1 MSATSPNAPAAP
13 GSDGYT
19 LSHRQILAV
28 LSGLMVGTLLGA
40 LDQTIVATALPT
52 IVGDLGDIK
61 QISWVVT
68 AYLLAS
74 TAATAIYGPIS
85 DVYGRKRVY
94 QFAIVLFLVGSAL
107 SGAAQTMAQLIGA
120 RTIQGLGG
128 GGLMVLAFAI
138 IGDIIPP
145 RERGRYTGY
154 FGAVFGVSS
163 IAGPLIGGYFVDNLS
178 WRWIFYIN
186 IPLGIAALIVTSKVL
201 SGSFTRREHRIDYL
215 GAALLVSWTVSAL
228 IVLERGRVWGW
239 DSTQTLA
246 LGTTA
251 LVLFALFIRH
261 EFVSDEPILPLRIF
275 RNRVFTVAGSAAFIG
290 GLALFG
296 AIFYLPVYLQI
307 VKGLSPTAS
316 GMHMLPLVGGLL
328 ASSIIAGRLITRW
341 GRYRIFPI
349 IGFSL
354 VTVALFA
361 LGRLQVDTATWQ
373 YSLLFGLLGIGFGMT
388 SQVLVLA
395 AQNAVERQDIGVATS
410 TATFMRQMGGTFGA
424 ALFGTIL
431 SGTLTSNL
439 IAAFPQGLP
448 ADVDAE
454 AITGSPA
461 AIAALPDEVK
471 VPVIDAFV
479 DAIQVTFT
487 SAVPIAIVALIL
499 ALFLKDIRLK
509 GRGEAPDSTP
519 TAAPEQARPDSNQP
533 DTDQPAKTRSGAA

>member
-1 MSATSPNAPAAP
+1 VSKTTPAAAP
-13 GSDGYT
+13 GADGYT
-19 LSHRQILAV
+19 LSHRQIMV
-28 LSGLMVGTLLGA
+28 VISGLMVGTLLGA

-74 TAATAIYGPIS
+74 TASTAIYGPIS
-85 DVYGRKRVY
+85 DVYGRTRVY
-94 QFAIVLFLVGSAL
+94 QFLICSAL
-107 SGAAQTMAQLIGA
+107 SGAAQTMEQLIGA

-138 IGDIIPP
+138 IGDVIPP

-201 SGSFTRREHRIDYL
+201 SGTFTRREHRIDYL
-215 GAALLVSWTVSAL
+215 GATLLVSWTVSAL
-228 IVLERGRVWGW
+228 VVLERGREWGW
-239 DSTQTLA
+239 GSWQTLA
-246 LGTTA
+246 LAGTA
-251 LVLFALFIRH
+251 LLLFALFVRH

-290 GLALFG
+290 GMALFG

-349 IGFSL
+349 IGFAI

-361 LGRLQVDTATWQ
+361 LGQLQVDTATWQ

-388 SQVLVLA
+388 TQVLVLA
-395 AQNAVERQDIGVATS
+395 AQNAVERKDIGVATS

-431 SGTLTSNL
+431 SGSLTSNL
-439 IAAFPQGLP
+439 IAAFPNGIP
-448 ADVDAE
+448 KDVDTE

-461 AIAALPDEVK
+461 AIAALPETVK

-479 DAIQVTFT
+479 DAIQTTFT
-487 SAVPIAIVALIL
+487 AAVPIAIVAFVLV
-499 ALFLKDIRLK
+499 LFLKDIRLK
-509 GRGEAPDSTP
+509 GRSEPASSAPSVEGDGEA
-519 TAAPEQARPDSNQP
+519 AVA
-533 DTDQPAKTRSGAA
+533 DQPANTRSGAA

>member
-1 MSATSPNAPAAP
+1 MSTASPTTP
-13 GSDGYT
+13 GTDGYT
-19 LSHRQILAV
+19 LSHRQILV
-28 LSGLMVGTLLGA
+28 VISGLMVGTLLGA

-52 IVGDLGDIK
+52 IVGDLGNIK

-74 TAATAIYGPIS
+74 TAATAVYGPVS

-107 SGAAQTMAQLIGA
+107 SGAAQTMPQLIGA
-120 RTIQGLGG
+120 RVVQGLGG

-163 IAGPLIGGYFVDNLS
+163 IAGPLVGGYFVDNLS

-186 IPLGIAALIVTSKVL
+186 IPLGIAALIVTSRVL
-201 SGSFTRREHRIDYL
+201 SGSFVKRDHRIDYL
-215 GAALLVSWTVSAL
+215 GAGLLVSWTVAAL
-228 IVLERGRVWGW
+228 IALERGRTWGW
-239 DSTQTLA
+239 GSWETLSLA
-246 LGTTA
+246 TSA
-251 LVLFALFIRH
+251 IALFALFVRH
-261 EFVSDEPILPLRIF
+261 EFVSPEPILPLRIF

-316 GMHMLPLVGGLL
+316 GLHMLPLVMGLL
-328 ASSIIAGRLITRW
+328 ASSIISGRLITRW

-349 IGFSL
+349 VGFSI
-354 VTVALFA
+354 VTVTMLA
-361 LGRLQVDTATWQ
+361 LGRLQVDTPTLT

-388 SQVLVLA
+388 TQVLVLA

-424 ALFGTIL
+424 ALFGTVL
-431 SGTLTSNL
+431 AGALTGNL
-439 IAAFPQGLP
+439 ATAFSDGLP
-448 ADVDAE
+448 AGVDAD

-461 AIAALPDEVK
+461 AIQALPETVK
-471 VPVIDAFV
+471 VPVVNAFV
-479 DAIQVTFT
+479 EAIQVTFT
-487 SAVPIAIVALIL
+487 AAAPIALLALVM
-499 ALFLKDIRLK
+499 ALFLKDITLK
-509 GRGEAPDSTP
+509 GRATPTPAPGAGEAASM
-519 TAAPEQARPDSNQP
+519 AAPTQP
-533 DTDQPAKTRSGAA
+533 PANTRSGTA

>member
-1 MSATSPNAPAAP
+1 VSAPSPATPAAAP

-28 LSGLMVGTLLGA
+28 LGGLMVGTLLGA

-52 IVGDLGDIK
+52 IVGDLGNIK

-94 QFAIVLFLVGSAL
+94 QFAIVLFLIGSAL
-107 SGAAQTMAQLIGA
+107 SGAAQTMEQLIGA

-201 SGSFTRREHRIDYL
+201 SGTFTRREHRIDFL
-215 GAALLVSWTVSAL
+215 GAALLVSWTVAAL

-239 DSTQTLA
+239 GSWETLA
-246 LGTTA
+246 LSGAA
-251 LVLFALFIRH
+251 LILFGLFVRH

-316 GMHMLPLVGGLL
+316 GMHMLPLVMGLL

-349 IGFSL
+349 MGFSI

-361 LGRLQVDTATWQ
+361 LGRLEVDTPTWE
-373 YSLLFGLLGIGFGMT
+373 YSLLFALLGVGFGMT

-395 AQNAVERQDIGVATS
+395 AQNAVDRKDIGVATS

-431 SGTLTSNL
+431 AGALTTNL
-439 IAAFPQGLP
+439 STAFPNGVP
-448 ADVDAE
+448 KDVDAE
-454 AITGSPA
+454 AITGAPA
-461 AIAALPDEVK
+461 VIAALPEAVK
-471 VPVIDAFV
+471 VPVIESFV
-479 DAIQVTFT
+479 NAVQVTFT
-487 SAVPIAIVALIL
+487 AAVPIAIVALIL
-499 ALFLKDIRLK
+499 ALFLKDIKLK
-509 GRGEAPDSTP
+509 GRGDAPTP
-519 TAAPEQARPDSNQP
+519 ESSITDDDAAGAAV
-533 DTDQPAKTRSGAA
+533 QPASTRSGAA

>member
-1 MSATSPNAPAAP
+1 VSATSPSSPAPASGA
-13 GSDGYT
+13 DDYT

-28 LSGLMVGTLLGA
+28 LGGLMVATLLGA

-52 IVGDLGDIK
+52 IVGDLGSIQ

-94 QFAIVLFLVGSAL
+94 QFAIVLFLIGSAL
-107 SGAAQTMAQLIGA
+107 SGAAQTMEQLIGA
-120 RTIQGLGG
+120 RAIQGLGG

-163 IAGPLIGGYFVDNLS
+163 IAGPLVGGYFVDNLS

-186 IPLGIAALIVTSKVL
+186 IPLGIVALIVTSKVL
-201 SGSFTRREHRIDYL
+201 SGTFTRREHRIDFL
-215 GAALLVSWTVSAL
+215 GAALLVSWTVAAL

-239 DSTQTLA
+239 GSWETLA
-246 LGTTA
+246 LAGTA
-251 LVLFALFIRH
+251 LILFALFVRH

-275 RNRVFTVAGSAAFIG
+275 RNRVFTVAGAAAFIG

-307 VKGLSPTAS
+307 VKGLSPTSS
-316 GMHMLPLVGGLL
+316 GLHMLPLVMGLL

-349 IGFSL
+349 MGFSI
-354 VTVALFA
+354 VTVAMFA
-361 LGRLQVDTATWQ
+361 LGRLESDTPTWE
-373 YSLLFGLLGIGFGMT
+373 YSLLFALLGVGFGMT

-395 AQNAVERQDIGVATS
+395 AQNAVDRKDIGVATS
-410 TATFMRQMGGTFGA
+410 TATFLRQMGGTFGA

-431 SGTLTSNL
+431 AGALTTNL
-439 IAAFPQGLP
+439 STTFPNGPP
-448 ADVDAE
+448 AEIDAE
-454 AITGSPA
+454 SITGSPA
-461 AIAALPDEVK
+461 VIAALPEAVK
-471 VPVIDAFV
+471 GPVIEAFV
-479 DAIQVTFT
+479 NAVQVTFT
-487 SAVPIAIVALIL
+487 AAVPIAIVALIL
-499 ALFLKDIRLK
+499 ALFLKDIKLK
-509 GRGEAPDSTP
+509 GRTDAPSPESSINDDD
-519 TAAPEQARPDSNQP
+519 AAGAAV
-533 DTDQPAKTRSGAA
+533 QPASTRSGTA